1 VQPLADAVR
10 LARMSPGTSNH
21 RHARAA
27 LFYLGAIVVATLA
40 FLAIR
45 SYGEVAAAKRSTE
58 EKDLSK
64 SLSGIGASVAIAHEP
79 KTRLVHDSLFH
90 VLLAMAAVIATG
102 RLIGFV
108 FHRFRQP
115 RVLGEIV
122 AGILLGPSLLG
133 WIAPDVQAF
142 LLPPDVAPLLR
153 IVADLG
159 VILYMFLVG
168 LELNTG
174 HLRERGHAVIAI
186 SQAGIVVPFLL
197 GSMLALAL
205 FGRFDSGNTGFTVFA
220 LFMGT
225 SLSVTAFPVLA
236 RLLADHGLSRSRLG
250 VLALGCAAVGDVT
263 AWCLLALVVGVAQA
277 HVDRAIWTVA
287 LGLGYTAFMLVVVR
301 PMMARLASRYDE
313 KTQSTEGLVAFV
325 YVCLLLSAL
334 ATERIGIHALFG
346 AFLMGAVIPHDSR
359 VAREFIQ
366 KLEDI
371 VAVLLLPAF
380 FAFTGMRTQIG
391 LVSGWENIAW
401 CAAIIAGTS
410 IAGRLTGL
418 AWPDAAAIG
427 ALMNTRGL
435 MELIVLGVG
444 LDLGVISHTLYAM
457 LVLMAL
463 ATTMSTA
470 PVLRVLARYSPL
482 AQEEA

>member
-1 VQPLADAVR
+1 
-10 LARMSPGTSNH
+10 MTSETNT
-21 RHARAA
+21 RQ
-27 LFYLGAIVVATLA
+27 LFQRGLVYLGVIVVSTLA

-45 SYGEVAAAKRSTE
+45 SLGERMFTSTGSTATTTVAAAADKPAP
-58 EKDLSK
+58 DQ
-64 SLSGIGASVAIAHEP
+64 
-79 KTRLVHDSLFH
+79 LFH

-102 RLIGFV
+102 RLIGLV
-108 FHRFRQP
+108 FRAFQQP

-133 WIAPDVQAF
+133 WVAPDVREF
-142 LLPPDVAPLLR
+142 LLPANVAPLLR

-174 HLRERGHAVIAI
+174 HLRDRGHTAIAI

-197 GSMLALAL
+197 GSVLALVL
-205 FGRFDSGNTGFTVFA
+205 YDRFASEATGFTIFA

-225 SLSVTAFPVLA
+225 ALSVTAFPVLA

-250 VLALGCAAVGDVT
+250 VLALGCAAVDDVS

-277 HVDRAIWTVA
+277 NVDGALWTIT
-287 LGLGYTAFMLVVVR
+287 LSLGYTIFMLVLVR
-301 PMMARLASRYDE
+301 PVMARLASRYDE
-313 KTQSTEGLVAFV
+313 RTQGTEGMVAFV

-334 ATERIGIHALFG
+334 TTERIGIHALFG
-346 AFLMGAVIPHDSR
+346 AFLMGAVIPHNSR

-380 FAFTGMRTQIG
+380 FALTGMRTEIG

-401 CAAIIAGTS
+401 CLVIIATATIGKFAGTA
-410 IAGRLTGL
+410 IAGRLSGL
-418 AWPDAAAIG
+418 AWGDAVTIG
-427 ALMNTRGL
+427 TLMNTRGL
-435 MELIVLGVG
+435 MELIVLSVG
-444 LDLGVISHTLYAM
+444 LDLGVISPTLYAM

-463 ATTMSTA
+463 ATTMTTA
-470 PVLRVLARYSPL
+470 PLLRMLMRYSPL
-482 AQEEA
+482 AREEA